1 MNFDYE
7 MIAWCDDPKDIE
19 DVSMM
24 RHYVN
29 CHGITDKL
37 QKFMNC
43 SFEEISDIYDYVKGY
58 ENIESMK
65 EK

>member
-1 MNFDYE
+1 MDFDYE
-7 MIAWCDDPKDIE
+7 MIAWCDDPRDIE

-43 SFEEISDIYDYVKGY
+43 SFVDCWMFQVLGQVIILNLLETI
-58 ENIESMK
+58 
-65 EK
+65 